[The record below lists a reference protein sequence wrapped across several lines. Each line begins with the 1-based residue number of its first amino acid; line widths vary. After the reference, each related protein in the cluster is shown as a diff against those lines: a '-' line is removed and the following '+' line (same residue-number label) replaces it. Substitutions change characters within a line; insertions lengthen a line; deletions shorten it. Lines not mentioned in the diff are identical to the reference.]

1 VPAEASRD
9 RPVPEHEQEQQRLQ
23 QRGDDP
29 HPVAREAD
37 QLAVPDDLH
46 RAQIAAP
53 AAGRDADAGDGR
65 VLALVLLLVLG
76 GEPTGRHRAIILANW
91 RERSICEAS
100 ASRIVVPV

>member
-1 VPAEASRD
+1 VPADASRD
-9 RPVPEHEQEQQRLQ
+9 SPVPEHEQEQQRLQ

-76 GEPTGRHRAIILANW
+76 GEPAARHRAIILANW